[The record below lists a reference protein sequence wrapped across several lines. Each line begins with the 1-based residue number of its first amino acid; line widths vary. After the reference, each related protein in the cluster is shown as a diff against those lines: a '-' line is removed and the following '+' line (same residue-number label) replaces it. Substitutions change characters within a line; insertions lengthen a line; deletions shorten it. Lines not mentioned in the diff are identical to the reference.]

1 MNTQEWAPPRHLPGA
16 SAVLLRGP
24 QPTGNWNLLPVRAHE
39 EGLQVGGAHRH
50 VVASVGPAREE
61 DAQLWG
67 NGVACL
73 HGLLAAG
80 VPLGLMEVVVVE
92 EVKGMNVEV

>member
-1 MNTQEWAPPRHLPGA
+1 M
-16 SAVLLRGP
+16 
-24 QPTGNWNLLPVRAHE
+24 
-39 EGLQVGGAHRH
+39 GGAHRH